1 MNAIILAGDRKA
13 ALPFCGISKAFLLLE
28 GWPLFIHV
36 ITALNQSPS
45 IETIYIVGPRN
56 AIMAALEKS
65 LSAFLFTK
73 KIEVLE
79 QKESLLANSVYAYE
93 YASGGENKNPALFLP
108 ADIPLV
114 TYEEIEA
121 FIAMSDMNQYDY
133 CLGVTSEKHLKQ
145 FYPKIKAK
153 IKECGIKMPYLYLK
167 DHVYR
172 MNNLHIARLPSQHGA
187 SMLQTIYNHRRQKN
201 IWNRVG
207 MIYALFT
214 AGHARALLLLYMLA
228 QAAVLCVRFG
238 LQGIANIFR
247 KPILLNQV
255 EAEVSSLLR
264 MRFKAVE
271 INVGGAAL
279 DIDDETTYKTMV
291 AAFRKWHEALLPKEK
306 AKEKESGHQHAACPF
321 QAECHGVP
329 TAQASTLSLL

>member
-1 MNAIILAGDRKA
+1 MNAIMLAGDRKA
-13 ALPFCGISKAFLLLE
+13 ALPVCGINKAFLLLE

-36 ITALNQSPS
+36 ITALNHSPS

-93 YASGGENKNPALFLP
+93 YACGGENKKPALFLP

-114 TYEEIEA
+114 TGEEIEA

-133 CLGVTSEKHLKQ
+133 CLGVTSENHLKQ

-172 MNNLHIARLPSQHGA
+172 MNNLHIARLPPQHGA

-201 IWNRVG
+201 IWNRVS

-228 QAAVLCVRFG
+228 QAAVLCARFG
-238 LQGIANIFR
+238 FHRIAKLFR
-247 KPILLNQV
+247 KPILLHQV
-255 EAEVSSLLR
+255 EAEISCLLQT
-264 MRFKAVE
+264 RFKAVE

-279 DIDDETTYKTMV
+279 DIDDEATYKTIAV
-291 AAFRKWHEALLPKEK
+291 AFRKWHEALMPKEK
-306 AKEKESGHQHAACPF
+306 AKEKEDSHQVAACPF

-329 TAQASTLSLL
+329 KEHAYPL